1 LPECNGKQ
9 QISINIYRYQRFDRN
24 FEDEL
29 YSKCGRKGGGIVTEK
44 LLKPSKVAELLSVDS
59 YTVKKWCREGRVQAK
74 KVQGM
79 WRIPESEVYKLISD
93 GGDEREHGD
102 SGENLP
108 NCGP

>member
-1 LPECNGKQ
+1 M
-9 QISINIYRYQRFDRN
+9 
-24 FEDEL
+24 
-29 YSKCGRKGGGIVTEK
+29 TEK